1 MVYWLFAFMYWAT
14 GINYLEFL
22 ILMVD
27 QELGITTCKLN
38 LDDKRKKYSVIFS
51 LYTLA
56 CVITIFA
63 WAISDALDGDIT
75 HEK

>member
-22 ILMVD
+22 ILMED
-27 QELGITTCKLN
+27 QELGITTVKLN
-38 LDDKRKKYSVIFS
+38 IDDKRRKYGVLFS

-63 WAISDALDGDIT
+63 WAIADVFDDDLT
-75 HEK
+75 HE